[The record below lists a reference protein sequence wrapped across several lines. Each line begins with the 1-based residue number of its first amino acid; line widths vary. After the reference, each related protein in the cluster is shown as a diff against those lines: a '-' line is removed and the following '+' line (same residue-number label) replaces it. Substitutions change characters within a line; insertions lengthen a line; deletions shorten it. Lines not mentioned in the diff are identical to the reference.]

1 MNDLDLHP
9 NGWTLWIV
17 PRPLRHRLL
26 IAAAQM
32 AYTRSLSV
40 LDCGRQ
46 YDATV
51 VARAARGRA
60 EIIDRIQVQRAFTCF
75 EAARLIQTHAASLVP
90 VLILDLLATFQDENV
105 PFGMRRHLL
114 EESILSMQALNRGA
128 GLAVSVHPLPDSPEA
143 HWMLDCLR
151 SAASQVLAYEAP
163 APMATQPGLF

>member
-26 IAAAQM
+26 IAAAQV
-32 AYTRSLSV
+32 AYSRPLSV

-60 EIIDRIQVQRAFTCF
+60 EIIDHIQVQRAFTCY
-75 EAARLIQTHAASLVP
+75 EVGRLIQTHALSPVP

-105 PFGMRRHLL
+105 PFRSRQYLL
-114 EESILSMQALNRGA
+114 EGSILALQELNRGA
-128 GLAVSVHPLPDSPEA
+128 GLAVSVHPLADSPEA
-143 HWMLDCLR
+143 CWMLDCLR

-163 APMATQPGLF
+163 APMATQLGLF